1 MAELECAQ
9 YNDGVTR
16 APTNVGKVNSGTNQ
30 VTGAHLSQ
38 RISVFFITSFF
49 FTDTDLSRNNQA
61 LV

>member
-1 MAELECAQ
+1 MAELESAQ

-38 RISVFFITSFF
+38 IISVFFITSFF